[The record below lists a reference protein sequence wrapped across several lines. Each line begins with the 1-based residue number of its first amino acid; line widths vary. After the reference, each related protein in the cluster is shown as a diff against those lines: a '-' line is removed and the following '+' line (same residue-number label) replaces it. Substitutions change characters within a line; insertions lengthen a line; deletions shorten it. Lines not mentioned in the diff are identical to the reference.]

1 MTNEFF
7 YRTKLEMEDF
17 INLALY
23 GLFSVIILYLY
34 IFEVYN
40 QQVLILF
47 YGVWS
52 NLYVYMCCYKLRKF
66 NFTLIQLAI
75 GILHFIIY
83 LLFRNNLEF
92 LIPGSINVFVL
103 LRNTIPLVLFVH
115 FLRFIK
121 INITSKELL
130 FGFYYYDGDSGE
142 TITLWDWLF
151 GMIYVMFSLLLAFI
165 DKLI

>member
-1 MTNEFF
+1 MISGFF
-7 YRTKLEMEDF
+7 YKTKLDTEDF
-17 INLALY
+17 ISLILY
-23 GLFSVIILYLY
+23 SLFSLTISYLYL
-34 IFEVYN
+34 FEVYN
-40 QQVLILF
+40 QQFLILF
-47 YGVWS
+47 YGLWS
-52 NLYVYMCCYKLRKF
+52 NFYVYMCCYKLRKL
-66 NFTLIQLAI
+66 NFTLILLAI
-75 GILHFIIY
+75 GIIHFTIY
-83 LLFRNNLEF
+83 LFFRNNLEF
-92 LIPGSINVFVL
+92 LIPGSIDVFVL

-130 FGFYYYDGDSGE
+130 FGFYYYDGDAGE